1 MSLWCPSRW
10 SSPRARS
17 SYSVIPG
24 THVRL
29 HAALIGGVVVGMI
42 GCNVNADAQD
52 EERRQN
58 LKIVG
63 S

>member
-1 MSLWCPSRW
+1 
-10 SSPRARS
+10 
-17 SYSVIPG
+17 
-24 THVRL
+24 VRL